1 MAETTS
7 GINQIPKPDG
17 GFIYTATKVIQDGD
31 GKSVS
36 AQIVEYSD
44 GKGTG
49 EKVIAEMSGTDNVPT
64 FKEDASD
71 NTETLE
77 NRNFILKVYRTQVDD
92 AVKKLN
98 VTEESKKT
106 ILDQLNNTNNKAG
119 LNEEQ
124 TLIGSF
130 SSVSSDIEVIGD
142 DEVNSSSELLRYP
155 INQSSENYDF
165 IKIQAFRYVPD
176 INIEEAR
183 TTTSRDG
190 KVTQGKTYGVELQGA
205 GRRITETVGPQIFLP
220 MTPSISETN
229 NIGWGE
235 DRLNPLQRQFG
246 AAAMGS
252 INDIASGNF
261 GNAIGKQIDA
271 AKNLMKR
278 KDGGLGPFLT
288 AYFAGQA
295 VGANLL
301 GRAGIVVNP
310 NLELLFT
317 GPKLRSFKYDFTFT
331 PRDPREASEIREIIK
346 VFKKTMAVKRAKG
359 NLFLKPPDI
368 YKIKYVF
375 NGGEF
380 DDEKEHPF
388 LNKIKPCALT
398 SFNVNYAPD
407 GSYMTYQNGSMTSYQ
422 VSMQFDELEP
432 IYSDDQDSRTATS
445 TMGF

>member
-1 MAETTS
+1 MAESTS
-7 GINQIPKPDG
+7 GINQITTPDG
-17 GFIYTATKVIQDGD
+17 DKIFTATKVTQDADGNTVTAEIIQ
-31 GKSVS
+31 
-36 AQIVEYSD
+36 YSD
-44 GKGTG
+44 QKGSDA
-49 EKVIAEMSGTDNVPT
+49 KVVATRGVDDLVPAY
-64 FKEDASD
+64 DAGSSD
-71 NTETLE
+71 LVLE
-77 NRNFILKVYRTQVDD
+77 NQQLINSVYRNQVVD
-92 AVKKLN
+92 AVKSLDTSTAAKEEVLDRLN
-98 VTEESKKT
+98 S
-106 ILDQLNNTNNKAG
+106 QLNHAG
-119 LNEEQ
+119 VDGE
-124 TLIGSF
+124 TLPAGATVF
-130 SSVSSDIEVIGD
+130 SSISSDIEVIGD

-176 INIEEAR
+176 INITR
-183 TTTSRDG
+183 TQTTKKNKEGKITTSN
-190 KVTQGKTYGVELQGA
+190 QYGVELQGA
-205 GRRITETVGPQIFLP
+205 SRRITETVGPQIFLP

-229 NIGWGE
+229 NVGWGE
-235 DRLNPLQRQFG
+235 DRLNPIQRRFG
-246 AAAMGS
+246 AAAIGS

-261 GNAIGKQIDA
+261 GNAIGKQIA
-271 AKNLMKR
+271 AARELT
-278 KDGGLGPFLT
+278 GGAGLGPFIS

-310 NLELLFT
+310 NLELLFS

-380 DDEKEHPF
+380 NDEKEHPF

-422 VSMQFDELEP
+422 VSMVFDELEP

>member
-119 LNEEQ
+119 LNETQ
-124 TLIGSF
+124 TLTGVFENVGNIG
-130 SSVSSDIEVIGD
+130 EVIGD

-176 INIEEAR
+176 LNIQRAN
-183 TTTSRDG
+183 TTTIRDG
-190 KVTQGKTYGVELQGA
+190 KTSKGVTYGATLQG
-205 GRRITETVGPQIFLP
+205 GVSRRITETVGPQIFLP

-235 DRLNPLQRQFG
+235 DRLNPLQRTFGLAAMQSIDQIAQGAPG
-246 AAAMGS
+246 AAIGTQLQAAKDLLDNTGT
-252 INDIASGNF
+252 GNF
-261 GNAIGKQIDA
+261 
-271 AKNLMKR
+271 LR
-278 KDGGLGPFLT
+278 

-346 VFKKTMAVKRAKG
+346 VFKKTMAVKRVKG
-359 NLFLKPPDI
+359 T
-368 YKIKYVF
+368 
-375 NGGEF
+375 
-380 DDEKEHPF
+380 
-388 LNKIKPCALT
+388 C
-398 SFNVNYAPD
+398 S
-407 GSYMTYQNGSMTSYQ
+407 
-422 VSMQFDELEP
+422 
-432 IYSDDQDSRTATS
+432 
-445 TMGF
+445 

>member
-36 AQIVEYSD
+36 AQIIEYD
-44 GKGTG
+44 DAKGAGAT
-49 EKVIAEMSGTDNVPT
+49 VIAEMSGTDNVPT

-98 VTEESKKT
+98 VTKESKKT

-124 TLIGSF
+124 TLTGVF
-130 SSVSSDIEVIGD
+130 TNVDVGPVIGD

-176 INIEEAR
+176 FNIQRAN
-183 TTTSRDG
+183 TTTVREDG
-190 KVTQGKTYGVELQGA
+190 KVTQGKAYGVSLQGT
-205 GRRITETVGPQIFLP
+205 GKRITETVGPQIFLP

-229 NIGWGE
+229 NVGWGP
-235 DRLNPLQRQFG
+235 DSLNPLQRRFG
-246 AAAMGS
+246 QAAIQS
-252 INDIASGNF
+252 IDQASGGDF
-261 GNAIGKQIDA
+261 RGAIGTQIEA
-271 AKNLMKR
+271 AQDLLQAEGTGAFIR
-278 KDGGLGPFLT
+278 

-310 NLELLFT
+310 NLELLFN

-380 DDEKEHPF
+380 NDEKEHPF

-422 VSMQFDELEP
+422 VSMVFDELEP
-432 IYSDDQDSRTATS
+432 IYSDDQDSNTSTS

>member
-36 AQIVEYSD
+36 AQIIEYD
-44 GKGTG
+44 DAKGAGAT
-49 EKVIAEMSGTDNVPT
+49 VIAEMSGTDNVPT

-119 LNEEQ
+119 LNETQ
-124 TLIGSF
+124 TLTGVF
-130 SSVSSDIEVIGD
+130 TNVDVGPVIGD

-176 INIEEAR
+176 LNIQRAN
-183 TTTSRDG
+183 TTTVREDG
-190 KVTQGKTYGVELQGA
+190 KVTQGKAYGVSLQGT
-205 GRRITETVGPQIFLP
+205 GKRITETVGPQIFLP

-229 NIGWGE
+229 NVGWGP
-235 DRLNPLQRQFG
+235 DSLNPLQRRFG
-246 AAAMGS
+246 QAAIQS
-252 INDIASGNF
+252 IDQASGGDF
-261 GNAIGKQIDA
+261 RGAIGTQIDA
-271 AKNLMKR
+271 AQDLLQKEGTGAFIR
-278 KDGGLGPFLT
+278 

-310 NLELLFT
+310 NLELLFN

-346 VFKKTMAVKRAKG
+346 VFKKTMAVKRVKG

-380 DDEKEHPF
+380 NDEKEHPF

-422 VSMQFDELEP
+422 VSMVFDELEP
-432 IYSDDQDSRTATS
+432 IYSDDQDSNTSTS

>member
-98 VTEESKKT
+98 VTKESKKT

-124 TLIGSF
+124 TLTGVF
-130 SSVSSDIEVIGD
+130 TNVDVGPVIGD

-176 INIEEAR
+176 INITR
-183 TTTSRDG
+183 TTTTTRKDG
-190 KVTQGKTYGVELQGA
+190 KVTSSDKYDVELQGA

-220 MTPSISETN
+220 MTPTISETN

-235 DRLNPLQRQFG
+235 DRLNPIQRQFG
-246 AAAMGS
+246 AAAIGS

-261 GNAIGKQIDA
+261 SSAIGKQIEA
-271 AKNLMKR
+271 ARELT
-278 KDGGLGPFLT
+278 GGSGLGPFIS

-301 GRAGIVVNP
+301 GRAGLVVNP

-380 DDEKEHPF
+380 NDEKEHPF

-422 VSMQFDELEP
+422 VSMVFDELEP

>member
-1 MAETTS
+1 
-7 GINQIPKPDG
+7 
-17 GFIYTATKVIQDGD
+17 
-31 GKSVS
+31 
-36 AQIVEYSD
+36 
-44 GKGTG
+44 
-49 EKVIAEMSGTDNVPT
+49 GTDNVPT

-98 VTEESKKT
+98 VTKESKKT

-124 TLIGSF
+124 TLTGVF
-130 SSVSSDIEVIGD
+130 TNVDVGPVIGD

-176 INIEEAR
+176 FNIQRAN
-183 TTTSRDG
+183 TTTVREDG
-190 KVTQGKTYGVELQGA
+190 KVTQGKAYGVSLQGT
-205 GRRITETVGPQIFLP
+205 GKRITETVGPQIFLP

-229 NIGWGE
+229 NVGWGP
-235 DRLNPLQRQFG
+235 DSLNPLQRRFG
-246 AAAMGS
+246 QAAIQS
-252 INDIASGNF
+252 IDQASGGDF
-261 GNAIGKQIDA
+261 RGAIGTQIEA
-271 AKNLMKR
+271 AQDLLQAEGTGAFIR
-278 KDGGLGPFLT
+278 

-310 NLELLFT
+310 NLELLFN

-346 VFKKTMAVKRAKG
+346 VFKKTMAVKRVKG

-380 DDEKEHPF
+380 NDEKEHPF

-422 VSMQFDELEP
+422 VSMVFDELEP
-432 IYSDDQDSRTATS
+432 IYSDDQDSR
-445 TMGF
+445 

>member
-36 AQIVEYSD
+36 AQIIEYD
-44 GKGTG
+44 DAKGAGAT
-49 EKVIAEMSGTDNVPT
+49 VIAEMSGTDNVPT

-71 NTETLE
+71 NTKTLE

-119 LNEEQ
+119 LNETQ
-124 TLIGSF
+124 TLTGVFENVGNIG
-130 SSVSSDIEVIGD
+130 EVIGD

-176 INIEEAR
+176 LNIQRAN
-183 TTTSRDG
+183 TTTIRDG
-190 KVTQGKTYGVELQGA
+190 KTSKGVTYGATLQG
-205 GRRITETVGPQIFLP
+205 GVSRRITETVGPQIFLP

-235 DRLNPLQRQFG
+235 DRLNPLQRTFGLAAMQSIDQIAQGAPG
-246 AAAMGS
+246 AAIGTQLQAAKDLLDNTGT
-252 INDIASGNF
+252 GNF
-261 GNAIGKQIDA
+261 
-271 AKNLMKR
+271 LR
-278 KDGGLGPFLT
+278 

-310 NLELLFT
+310 NLELLFS

-346 VFKKTMAVKRAKG
+346 VFKKTMAVKRVQG

-380 DDEKEHPF
+380 NDEKEHPF

-422 VSMQFDELEP
+422 VSMVFDELEP

>member
-7 GINQIPKPDG
+7 GINQIPKPGG
-17 GFIYTATKVIQDGD
+17 GFIYTATKVIQDAD

-36 AQIVEYSD
+36 AQIIEYSD
-44 GKGTG
+44 GKKTT
-49 EKVIAEMSGTDNVPT
+49 ETVIAEISGTDNVLT
-64 FKEDASD
+64 FLEGKSD

-77 NRNFILKVYRTQVDD
+77 NRILIQKEYRNQVDD
-92 AVKKLN
+92 AINKLN
-98 VTEESKKT
+98 VPEESRKN
-106 ILDQLNNTNNKAG
+106 ILSQLNNKNNTAG
-119 LNEEQ
+119 LSEGQ
-124 TLIGSF
+124 TITSF
-130 SSVSSDIEVIGD
+130 STISSDIEVIGD

-176 INIEEAR
+176 INIER
-183 TTTSRDG
+183 TTTTTRKDG
-190 KVTQGKTYGVELQGA
+190 KVTSSDKYDVELQGA

-220 MTPSISETN
+220 MTPTISETN

-235 DRLNPLQRQFG
+235 DRLNPIQRQFG
-246 AAAMGS
+246 AAAIGS

-261 GNAIGKQIDA
+261 SSAIGKQIEA
-271 AKNLMKR
+271 ARELT
-278 KDGGLGPFLT
+278 GGSGLGPFIS

-301 GRAGIVVNP
+301 GRAGLVVNP

-380 DDEKEHPF
+380 NDEKEHPF

-422 VSMQFDELEP
+422 VSMVFDELEP

>member
-17 GFIYTATKVIQDGD
+17 GFIYTATKVVQDAD

-119 LNEEQ
+119 LNETQ
-124 TLIGSF
+124 TLTGVFENVGNIG
-130 SSVSSDIEVIGD
+130 EVIGD
-142 DEVNSSSELLRYP
+142 DKVNSSSELLRYP

-176 INIEEAR
+176 LNIQRAN
-183 TTTSRDG
+183 TTTIKD
-190 KVTQGKTYGVELQGA
+190 KKITKGVEYGTKLQG
-205 GRRITETVGPQIFLP
+205 GVSRRITETVGPQIFLP

-235 DRLNPLQRQFG
+235 DRLNPLQRTFGLAAMQSIDQIAQGAPG
-246 AAAMGS
+246 AAIGTQLQAARGLL
-252 INDIASGNF
+252 DASGTGNF
-261 GNAIGKQIDA
+261 
-271 AKNLMKR
+271 LR
-278 KDGGLGPFLT
+278 

-310 NLELLFT
+310 NLELLFS

-346 VFKKTMAVKRAKG
+346 VFKKTMAVKRVQG

-380 DDEKEHPF
+380 NDEKEHPF

>member
-36 AQIVEYSD
+36 AQIIEYD
-44 GKGTG
+44 DAKGAGAT
-49 EKVIAEMSGTDNVPT
+49 VIAEMSGTDNVPT

-106 ILDQLNNTNNKAG
+106 ILDQLNNTNNKVG
-119 LNEEQ
+119 LNETQ
-124 TLIGSF
+124 TLTGVFENVGNIG
-130 SSVSSDIEVIGD
+130 EVIGD

-176 INIEEAR
+176 LNIQRAN
-183 TTTSRDG
+183 TTTVREDG
-190 KVTQGKTYGVELQGA
+190 KVTQGKAYGVSLQGT
-205 GRRITETVGPQIFLP
+205 GKRITETVGPQIFLP

-229 NIGWGE
+229 NVGWGP
-235 DRLNPLQRQFG
+235 DSLNPLQRRFG
-246 AAAMGS
+246 QAAIQS
-252 INDIASGNF
+252 IDQASGGDF
-261 GNAIGKQIDA
+261 RGAIGTQIDA
-271 AKNLMKR
+271 AQDLLQKEGTGAFIR
-278 KDGGLGPFLT
+278 

-310 NLELLFT
+310 NLELLFN

-346 VFKKTMAVKRAKG
+346 VFKKTMAVKRVKG

-380 DDEKEHPF
+380 NDEKEHPF

-422 VSMQFDELEP
+422 VSMVFDELEP

>member
-36 AQIVEYSD
+36 AQIIEYD
-44 GKGTG
+44 DAKGAGAT
-49 EKVIAEMSGTDNVPT
+49 VIAEMSGTDNVPT

-98 VTEESKKT
+98 VTKESKKT

-124 TLIGSF
+124 TLTGVF
-130 SSVSSDIEVIGD
+130 TNVDVGPVIGD

-176 INIEEAR
+176 FNIQRAN
-183 TTTSRDG
+183 TTTVREDG
-190 KVTQGKTYGVELQGA
+190 KVTQGKAYGVSLQGT
-205 GRRITETVGPQIFLP
+205 GKRITETVGPQIFLP

-229 NIGWGE
+229 NVGWGP
-235 DRLNPLQRQFG
+235 DSLNPLQRRFG
-246 AAAMGS
+246 QAAIQS
-252 INDIASGNF
+252 IDQASGGDF
-261 GNAIGKQIDA
+261 RGAIGTQIEA
-271 AKNLMKR
+271 AQDLLQAEGTGAFIR
-278 KDGGLGPFLT
+278 

-310 NLELLFT
+310 NLELLFN

-346 VFKKTMAVKRAKG
+346 VFKKTMAVKRVKG

-380 DDEKEHPF
+380 NDEKEHPF

-422 VSMQFDELEP
+422 VSMVFDELEP
-432 IYSDDQDSRTATS
+432 IYSDDQDSNTSTS

>member
-36 AQIVEYSD
+36 AQIIEYD
-44 GKGTG
+44 DAKGAGAT
-49 EKVIAEMSGTDNVPT
+49 VIAEMSGTDNVPT

-98 VTEESKKT
+98 VTKESKKT

-124 TLIGSF
+124 TLTGVF
-130 SSVSSDIEVIGD
+130 TNVDVGPVIGD

-176 INIEEAR
+176 FNIQRAN
-183 TTTSRDG
+183 TTTVREDG
-190 KVTQGKTYGVELQGA
+190 KVTQGKAYGVSLQGT
-205 GRRITETVGPQIFLP
+205 GKRITETVGPQIFLP

-229 NIGWGE
+229 NVGWGP
-235 DRLNPLQRQFG
+235 DSLNPLQRRFG
-246 AAAMGS
+246 QAAIQS
-252 INDIASGNF
+252 IDQASGGDF
-261 GNAIGKQIDA
+261 RGAIGTQIEA
-271 AKNLMKR
+271 AQDLLQAEGTGAFIR
-278 KDGGLGPFLT
+278 

-310 NLELLFT
+310 NLELLFN

-346 VFKKTMAVKRAKG
+346 VFKKTMAVKRVKG

-380 DDEKEHPF
+380 NDEKEHPF

-422 VSMQFDELEP
+422 VSMVFDELEP